1 MTQEPKIGEEK
12 RKKKYWI
19 LYNNMRS
26 KSEKWKVKPLEL
38 KRESGWGQNLST
50 KGNPLCIF
58 GSAAISD
65 FPYLSPS

>member
-1 MTQEPKIGEEK
+1 
-12 RKKKYWI
+12 
-19 LYNNMRS
+19 MRS